1 MNADKTLLT
10 PLCKRLGATLS
21 RRGMLFVGLGI
32 VIIMSVAALLA
43 PWLSP
48 YDPTALHLKSILV
61 PPSAQFPLGT
71 DALGRD
77 VLSRLLYGARVSL
90 WVGFVSVSIS
100 IAIGIALGLLAGYF
114 RGIVDEIIM
123 RGVDVMLCFPSFF
136 LILAVIAFLEPS
148 LNTIMVVIGLTSWMG
163 VARLVRAE
171 TLSLRERDFVAA
183 ARLAGTRPFRIMV
196 MHILPNALTPVL
208 VSATLGIAG
217 NSLKCTSRR
226 SKKFLLLKAKKNSLK
241 PCVRSAACSIPKES
255 SIPARVTEAVPTVGG
270 PQRKGCEGGGIPRQ
284 SAVMQ
289 RYVPAVKH
297 WYQVVERLLAEPF
310 FWHHWAGRG
319 AVFLTGRPRVGRG
332 NMFRFNTERTAP
344 KDCL

>member
-1 MNADKTLLT
+1 M
-10 PLCKRLGATLS
+10 
-21 RRGMLFVGLGI
+21 
-32 VIIMSVAALLA
+32 
-43 PWLSP
+43 
-48 YDPTALHLKSILV
+48 

-217 NSLKCTSRR
+217 AIL
-226 SKKFLLLKAKKNSLK
+226 
-241 PCVRSAACSIPKES
+241 VES
-255 SIPARVTEAVPTVGG
+255 SL
-270 PQRKGCEGGGIPRQ
+270 
-284 SAVMQ
+284 S
-289 RYVPAVKH
+289 
-297 WYQVVERLLAEPF
+297 
-310 FWHHWAGRG
+310 
-319 AVFLTGRPRVGRG
+319 FLGLGVQPPDPSWG
-332 NMFRFNTERTAP
+332 NMADGR
-344 KDCL
+344 

>member
-32 VIIMSVAALLA
+32 VIIMSAAALLA

-171 TLSLRERDFVAA
+171 PSPCANGILSRPPGWPVPALSASWSCISFPMHSPLFLSPPHSASPGPFWWSLR
-183 ARLAGTRPFRIMV
+183 
-196 MHILPNALTPVL
+196 
-208 VSATLGIAG
+208 SAFSG
-217 NSLKCTSRR
+217 
-226 SKKFLLLKAKKNSLK
+226 
-241 PCVRSAACSIPKES
+241 
-255 SIPARVTEAVPTVGG
+255 
-270 PQRKGCEGGGIPRQ
+270 
-284 SAVMQ
+284 
-289 RYVPAVKH
+289 
-297 WYQVVERLLAEPF
+297 
-310 FWHHWAGRG
+310 
-319 AVFLTGRPRVGRG
+319 
-332 NMFRFNTERTAP
+332 
-344 KDCL
+344 

>member
-32 VIIMSVAALLA
+32 VIIMSAAALLA

-163 VARLVRAE
+163 VARVGPR
-171 TLSLRERDFVAA
+171 
-183 ARLAGTRPFRIMV
+183 
-196 MHILPNALTPVL
+196 
-208 VSATLGIAG
+208 G
-217 NSLKCTSRR
+217 NPL
-226 SKKFLLLKAKKNSLK
+226 
-241 PCVRSAACSIPKES
+241 
-255 SIPARVTEAVPTVGG
+255 PARTGFC
-270 PQRKGCEGGGIPRQ
+270 R
-284 SAVMQ
+284 
-289 RYVPAVKH
+289 
-297 WYQVVERLLAEPF
+297 
-310 FWHHWAGRG
+310 
-319 AVFLTGRPRVGRG
+319 GRPVGRYPPFPHHG
-332 NMFRFNTERTAP
+332 HAYPSQCTHP
-344 KDCL
+344 CSCLRHTRHRRGHFSGVFAQLSRARRPAAGSQLGKHAYGR